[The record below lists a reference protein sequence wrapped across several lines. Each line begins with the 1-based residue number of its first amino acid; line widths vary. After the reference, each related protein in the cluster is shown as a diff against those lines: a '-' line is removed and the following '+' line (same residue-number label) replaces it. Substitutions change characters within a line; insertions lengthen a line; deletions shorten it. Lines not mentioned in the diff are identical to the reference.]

1 MSTAGAA
8 DQKVAVQTAVVFFE
22 LHHAADRL
30 GHVVLPQQSGHT
42 LCEAVGE
49 RAAEDDV
56 AAFVDVSK
64 GRCVPGETPPVVPA
78 ALQVLQE
85 KTDRL
90 VIHAAAL
97 MRTGGS
103 RPLGRARGSATLS
116 ANNDGNCAN
125 LRARLAKR
133 LYVAGRRV

>member
-1 MSTAGAA
+1 MAA
-8 DQKVAVQTAVVFFE
+8 ASPTDQKIAVQAAIIFLE
-22 LHHAADRL
+22 LHHATDGL
-30 GHVVLPQQSGHT
+30 GHVVLPEQSGHT
-42 LCEAVGE
+42 LCEGVGE

-56 AAFVDVSK
+56 AAFVDVAEGAGVARK
-64 GRCVPGETPPVVPA
+64 RPAVVSA
-78 ALQVLQE
+78 AFQFLELE
-85 KTDRL
+85 PDRF